1 VESSVW
7 GVIHRAVENT
17 AIAVEN
23 TARAVETGESRNPE
37 AQKKKKR
44 YDILL
49 ILSTLEGIQLLL

>member
-7 GVIHRAVENT
+7 GVIHRAVENTAIAVENT

-37 AQKKKKR
+37 AQKKKKDTIFFL
-44 YDILL
+44 YSLL
-49 ILSTLEGIQLLL
+49 